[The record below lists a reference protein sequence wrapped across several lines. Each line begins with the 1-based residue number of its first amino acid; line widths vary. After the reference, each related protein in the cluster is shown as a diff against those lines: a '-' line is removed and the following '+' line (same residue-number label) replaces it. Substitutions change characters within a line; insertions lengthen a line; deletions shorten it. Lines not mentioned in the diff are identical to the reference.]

1 MRAAMENPG
10 PLGSGLQTLLSLQR
24 DMFDRQLLGGT
35 AQSTS
40 APVELAGEPER
51 APRPLRNI
59 PRRRRTDAYDLV
71 VFWKQNDTGI
81 YGRRADLLV
90 AEMAKAPNVGQTVQ
104 FDAPLGIEALRRAGQ
119 SGAADQDQMVFETAV
134 RRILGQEDDDA
145 IVRQTFLFDDR
156 GERLDLPRRDQF
168 GDFVDEVLSARG
180 IGRRNVVFWV
190 YPTNPDL
197 PALIDRFAPDVVV
210 SDVVD
215 DNRTWYPVGSNQ
227 YLQLTENYK
236 AVLGRSDVVFANCA
250 GVRDVMS
257 EYHDA
262 VELLPNVCEPP
273 DVMAA
278 RHFDIP
284 DELAKIDGP
293 IIGYVGNLSSRIDV
307 DLIEYVATSRP
318 DWTVVLI
325 GSTHAGQ
332 DVLRAAR
339 LRNVKILGP
348 RRYEEAKRFIR
359 AFDVAIVPHIDNV
372 MTQSM
377 NPLKVFVYCS
387 LGVPVVS
394 TELANLDELR
404 DMITTATDPADF
416 VRGIEAA
423 IGRGRQNLTKKQL
436 RLLQENSWPVRATRA
451 QTLVDAALTK
461 RVGATSPGWRT

>member
-1 MRAAMENPG
+1 
-10 PLGSGLQTLLSLQR
+10 
-24 DMFDRQLLGGT
+24 
-35 AQSTS
+35 
-40 APVELAGEPER
+40 
-51 APRPLRNI
+51 
-59 PRRRRTDAYDLV
+59 
-71 VFWKQNDTGI
+71 
-81 YGRRADLLV
+81 
-90 AEMAKAPNVGQTVQ
+90 
-104 FDAPLGIEALRRAGQ
+104 
-119 SGAADQDQMVFETAV
+119 
-134 RRILGQEDDDA
+134 
-145 IVRQTFLFDDR
+145 
-156 GERLDLPRRDQF
+156 
-168 GDFVDEVLSARG
+168 
-180 IGRRNVVFWV
+180 
-190 YPTNPDL
+190 
-197 PALIDRFAPDVVV
+197 
-210 SDVVD
+210 
-215 DNRTWYPVGSNQ
+215 
-227 YLQLTENYK
+227 
-236 AVLGRSDVVFANCA
+236 
-250 GVRDVMS
+250 
-257 EYHDA
+257 
-262 VELLPNVCEPP
+262 
-273 DVMAA
+273 MAA

-332 DVLRAAR
+332 EVLRAAR

-404 DMITTATDPADF
+404 DMITTASDPADF